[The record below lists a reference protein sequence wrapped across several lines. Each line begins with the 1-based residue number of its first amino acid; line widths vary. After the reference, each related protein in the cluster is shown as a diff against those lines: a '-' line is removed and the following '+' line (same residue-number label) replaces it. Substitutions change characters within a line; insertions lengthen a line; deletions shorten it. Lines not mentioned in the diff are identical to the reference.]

1 MTSEGEYLESVREVN
16 EYAGKMEDKKT
27 NRF

>member
-1 MTSEGEYLESVREVN
+1 MTSEGEYLESVREDN
-16 EYAGKMEDKKT
+16 EYAARMEDKKT